1 MSAGIDCDTYHDR
14 VEIKML
20 GEKPITI
27 MKPTSVSLQEWN
39 SFWGTKYNGGA
50 PRPYRLFDF
59 EDARA
64 NNQRRVDNL
73 ETIRKIS
80 R

>member
-27 MKPTSVSLQEWN
+27 MKPASVSLQEWN
-39 SFWGTKYNGGA
+39 SFWRLKRPNAHTTYPPFTK
-50 PRPYRLFDF
+50 
-59 EDARA
+59 EDAEA
-64 NNQRRVDNL
+64 NNNRRLAN
-73 ETIRKIS
+73 INR
-80 R
+80 